1 MKIAIDASQIVF
13 GTGVS
18 FYTSNLLKALSEINN
33 RDEFIVFGSSLRA
46 REKLENKIKD
56 LNLKNNFKN
65 RFFSLPPLFFEI
77 FWNQIH
83 LIKLENFVGK
93 VDVFHTSDWTQPP
106 AKKAKLVTTIHDLAV
121 LKYPEYFSSRILKNQ
136 KLRLE
141 WIKKE
146 ADAIIAVSQAT
157 KKDIVNLL
165 KIDPQKIHVIYEA
178 VPLEHKVKIDKE
190 DIEEVKRKYKLQN
203 YILFVGTREPRK
215 NLNRV
220 IEAFKKIKN
229 LQLVIVGKKGW
240 GRDKEFSMTNFQF
253 SNIKFLDR
261 VSNKE
266 LAILY
271 AGAKCFVYPSFY
283 EGFGLPVLEAMYY
296 GCPVITS
303 NVSSLPEIV
312 GKAAILVNPH
322 DAKDIAKAIETI
334 FTNKSTFYRL
344 RKEGLRQVKKFSWR
358 ECARKTIKLYYQLKK
373 NSTIDKN

>member
-1 MKIAIDASQIVF
+1 MRIAIDASQIVF

-33 RDEFIVFGSSLRA
+33 KDEFIVFGSSLRA

-65 RFFSLPPLFFEI
+65 RFFSFPPLFFEI

-93 VDVFHTSDWTQPP
+93 VDVFHASDWTQPP

-121 LKYPEYFSSRILKNQ
+121 LKYPEYFPSRILKNQ

-146 ADAIIAVSQAT
+146 ADAIIAVSKST
-157 KKDIVNLL
+157 KGDIVELL

-178 VPLEHKVKIDKE
+178 VPLEHKVKVNKK

-215 NLNRV
+215 NLKRV

-240 GRDKEFSMTNFQF
+240 GKDKEFSMTNFQF

-296 GCPVITS
+296 GCPVVCS
-303 NVSSLPEIV
+303 NTSSLPEV
-312 GKAAILVNPH
+312 AGKAAILVDPKRV
-322 DAKDIAKAIETI
+322 DEIGLAIKKIIE
-334 FTNKSTFYRL
+334 NKRL
-344 RKEGLRQVKKFSWR
+344 VRKLISKGFKQVKKFSW
-358 ECARKTIKLYYQLKK
+358 EKTAQQTLAVYQSLIT
-373 NSTIDKN
+373 NY